1 MYNLIK
7 LTALGVMAVS
17 ICGFAHAQK
26 NFTVEANKT
35 KQLKVRGIADS
46 VVIGDPRV
54 ADVGVHSVQ
63 GGNLIFITGRSFGTT
78 NLLVFDAQGKQL
90 YSGDIAV
97 TTNTS
102 NLVSV
107 NRAGAT
113 NTYDCAPR
121 CRSVLAIGDDF
132 EYFTGVAQ
140 QNDTLQELNEDAQ

>member
-1 MYNLIK
+1 MYNLIRFAAVSV
-7 LTALGVMAVS
+7 TALS
-17 ICGFAHAQK
+17 ICGFAHAQS
-26 NFTVEANKT
+26 FTVEANKT
-35 KQLKVRGIADS
+35 KQLNVRGLADS

-54 ADVGVHSVQ
+54 ADVGVHAVE

-78 NLLVFDAQGKQL
+78 NLLVFDSKGKQL
-90 YSGDIAV
+90 YSGDISV

-121 CRSVLAIGDDF
+121 FRAVLAIGDDTA
-132 EYFTGVAQ
+132 YFA
-140 QNDTLQELNEDAQ
+140 NI

>member
-1 MYNLIK
+1 MYNLIR
-7 LTALGVMAVS
+7 LAGIGITALS
-17 ICGFAHAQK
+17 ICGFAQAQG
-26 NFTVEANKT
+26 FTVEANKS

-54 ADVGVHSVQ
+54 ADVGVHSVE

-78 NLLVFDAQGKQL
+78 NLLVYDASGRQL
-90 YSGDIAV
+90 YSGDISV

-121 CRSVLAIGDDF
+121 CRSVLAIGDDTA
-132 EYFTGVAQ
+132 YFAGIAE
-140 QNDTLQELNEDAQ
+140 QNDALQELAADAD